1 MRSNPPM
8 RGALDNPVT
17 RHTTR
22 LGAKGAR
29 FVVVVAVL
37 AAVAA
42 LGAFLQKNWLVLS
55 DYNLLRPAFAVGWLG
70 FSLLAETVIVLPWA
84 AVRGAL
90 LWRRL
95 RDDGHL
101 DDYRR
106 SRLAPWAIVSGAAWG
121 AGRPLL
127 LMLAASLILALAV
140 AFKTGEPT
148 PLQIVTA
155 HGVLVAEAAAFLA
168 LGLYLGD
175 RLRLSALA
183 IPIALGVLALALGAI
198 WAIDPFYQK
207 VPSPETWIWWAL
219 LPNPL
224 TAVGTALNTD
234 VLRFGWLY
242 ARLHAH
248 EYFFQYPLVWHT
260 ALFYL
265 ILTMGMFGLLSRRV
279 YHAET
284 H

>member
-1 MRSNPPM
+1 M
-8 RGALDNPVT
+8 RGVLDNPVN
-17 RHTTR
+17 RHASR
-22 LGAKGAR
+22 LGARGAR
-29 FVVVVAVL
+29 SFVILLVLVAV
-37 AAVAA
+37 AG
-42 LGAFLQKNWLVLS
+42 LGAFLQKNWLVLA

-84 AVRGAL
+84 AVRGTL

-95 RDDGHL
+95 HDDGHL

-106 SRLAPWAIVSGAAWG
+106 SRLSPMAIVSGAAWG
-121 AGRPLL
+121 AGRPVL
-127 LMLAASLILALAV
+127 LMLAVSLLVALVV

-148 PLQIVTA
+148 PLQALTA
-155 HGVLVAEAAAFLA
+155 HGVLAAEAAAFVV
-168 LGLYLGD
+168 LGLWLGD

-183 IPIALGVLALALGAI
+183 IPIALAFLALALCAI
-198 WAIDPFYQK
+198 WAIDPLYEK
-207 VPSPETWIWWAL
+207 VPKPENWIWWAL

-265 ILTMGMFGLLSRRV
+265 ILTMGTFGLLSRRV
-279 YHAET
+279 YRAET

>member
-1 MRSNPPM
+1 M
-8 RGALDNPVT
+8 RGVLDNPVT
-17 RHTTR
+17 RHATR
-22 LGAKGAR
+22 LGARGAR
-29 FVVVVAVL
+29 FVVILAVL

-42 LGAFLQKNWLVLS
+42 LGAFLQKNWLVLG
-55 DYNLLRPAFAVGWLG
+55 DDNLLRPAFAVGWPG

-106 SRLAPWAIVSGAAWG
+106 SRLSPPAIVSGVAWG
-121 AGRPLL
+121 AGRPVLV
-127 LMLAASLILALAV
+127 MLAASLVVALAV
-140 AFKTGEPT
+140 ALRTGEPT
-148 PLQIVTA
+148 PLQVLTA
-155 HGVLVAEAAAFLA
+155 HGVIAAEAAAFLA

-175 RLRLSALA
+175 RLKLSALA
-183 IPIALGVLALALGAI
+183 IPISLAVLALALGAI
-198 WAIDPFYQK
+198 WAIDPLYQRL
-207 VPSPETWIWWAL
+207 PSPENWIWWAL

-224 TAVGTALNTD
+224 TAVGTALNAD

-265 ILTMGMFGLLSRRV
+265 ILTMGTFGLLCRRV
-279 YHAET
+279 YRAET

>member
-1 MRSNPPM
+1 MRAS
-8 RGALDNPVT
+8 LDNPVT
-17 RHTTR
+17 RHATR
-22 LGAKGAR
+22 LGARGAR
-29 FVVVVAVL
+29 FVVIVAVL

-42 LGAFLQKNWLVLS
+42 LGAFLQKNWLVLA

-70 FSLLAETVIVLPWA
+70 FSLLAETIIVLPWA
-84 AVRGAL
+84 SVRGAL

-101 DDYRR
+101 DEYRR
-106 SRLAPWAIVSGAAWG
+106 SRLSPWAIVSGAAWG
-121 AGRPLL
+121 AGRPVLV
-127 LMLAASLILALAV
+127 MLAVSLAFSLAV
-140 AFKTGEPT
+140 AFKTGEPS
-148 PLQIVTA
+148 PVQVATA
-155 HGVLVAEAAAFLA
+155 HGVILAEAAAFLG
-168 LGLYLGD
+168 LGLWLGD
-175 RLRLSALA
+175 RLRLSAFA
-183 IPIALGVLALALGAI
+183 IPLALAALAVALGAI
-198 WAIDPFYQK
+198 WAIDPLYQK
-207 VPSPETWIWWAL
+207 VPGPENWIWWAL

-224 TAVGTALNTD
+224 TAVGTALNAD

-265 ILTMGMFGLLSRRV
+265 ILTMGTFGLLSRRV
-279 YHAET
+279 SRAET